1 MNNFENNE
9 NNENNDIVFTNSD
22 NEIDLE
28 KNITEREKDIEELLY
43 EIEENRN
50 KKNGPVRSSSW
61 KFHTYINPNKNQEND
76 PLITAF
82 ELFLKEV
89 TIPKEQLHKEF
100 QSNKIKRIIINTNN
114 NDIIEIPNK
123 NVKQVFLRSKFLE
136 NKKFKQRLIDYYN
149 TIGVFI
155 KGPTEFKKRD
165 GTSTNHWI
173 IELNLIYDNKQ

>member
-1 MNNFENNE
+1 MIPFSRTLNNFENFE
-9 NNENNDIVFTNSD
+9 ND
-22 NEIDLE
+22 DLE
-28 KNITEREKDIEELLY
+28 KNITEREKSIEELLY
-43 EIEENRN
+43 EIEKQEHY
-50 KKNGPVRSSSW
+50 KKSGPVRSSSW